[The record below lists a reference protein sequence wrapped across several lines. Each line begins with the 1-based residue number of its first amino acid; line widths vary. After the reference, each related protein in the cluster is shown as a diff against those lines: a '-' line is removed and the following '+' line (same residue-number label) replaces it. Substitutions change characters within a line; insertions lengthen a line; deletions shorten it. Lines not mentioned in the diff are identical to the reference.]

1 MQFTRLYL
9 IRHGQSVWNRERKVQ
24 GQTNSPL
31 TELGQKQAEAV
42 ADLSATRKVD
52 ALYASDLTRAH
63 ETGNAI
69 GRKVNLQP
77 KLDPRLREMSY
88 GILEGLTWDEAEK
101 QHPGMYAALRGGPP
115 DKVIPEGESRLQLVA
130 RGRDFLASVVHHH
143 EGQDVVAATHGGLI
157 AYVLRSL
164 LNIPLDAP
172 PAFRTPNCALTS
184 FVFDKGWRLETWSQ
198 VDHLAGLSPRA

>member
-31 TELGQKQAEAV
+31 TELGKKQAEAV
-42 ADLSATRKVD
+42 AEVLADRKVD

-63 ETGNAI
+63 ETANVI

-88 GILEGLTWDEAEK
+88 GVLEGLTWDEAER
-101 QHPGMYAALRGGPP
+101 QYPGMYAALRGGPP
-115 DKVIPEGESRLQLVA
+115 DRVIPEGESRLQLVA
-130 RGRDFLASVVHHH
+130 RGRDFLASVVHRH
-143 EGQDVVAATHGGLI
+143 EGQEIVAATHGGLI

-164 LNIPLDAP
+164 LDIPLDAP